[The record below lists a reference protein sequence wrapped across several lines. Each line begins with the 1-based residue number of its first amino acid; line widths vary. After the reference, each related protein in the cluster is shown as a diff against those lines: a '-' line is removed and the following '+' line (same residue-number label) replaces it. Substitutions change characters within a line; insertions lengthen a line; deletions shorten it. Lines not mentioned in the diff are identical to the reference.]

1 MDRFPQM
8 FSTDFDENKKT
19 VEQLT
24 KGATTRVR
32 NQVAGY
38 ITHTY
43 TITQPEAP
51 TEEEGLEETIEASY

>member
-8 FSTDFDENKKT
+8 FSTDFNQNKTT

-24 KGATTRVR
+24 KGATTRVI

-43 TITQPEAP
+43 TIAQPEVAD
-51 TEEEGLEETIEASY
+51 EEEGLEETIEA

>member
-8 FSTDFDENKKT
+8 FSTDFDQNKKT

-43 TITQPEAP
+43 TIAQPEVAD
-51 TEEEGLEETIEASY
+51 EEEGLEETIEA